1 MHVQVAVF
9 FFHDPFTVLKG
20 VGLVIIIFGV
30 ALFNWFK
37 YVLTPH
43 QKQHSLL
50 EIYPLLIQIPD
61 VFAVLV
67 FSLFHFQFV

>member
-43 QKQHSLL
+43 QK
-50 EIYPLLIQIPD
+50 
-61 VFAVLV
+61 
-67 FSLFHFQFV
+67 